1 MQIRFLGCHHT
12 ETSNT
17 RLSSLLVDQQLVI
30 DAGAVTSTL
39 TAEEQ
44 SQIKAVLLTHQ
55 HLDHVRDVPTLAL
68 NGFYSG
74 ETLPVFATPE
84 TLKSVRDHL
93 LNGSVYP
100 DFTQI
105 PSAEEPR
112 LRMVPVRPNL
122 EQEVCEYRVIPVPV
136 THCEGSVGYFVKS
149 TAEKS
154 FFHSGD
160 TDGEGLAGIWQ
171 MLKPDLVIV
180 EVTFPDSEESLAR
193 LTNHLTPKML
203 GMVIA
208 TLQETG
214 GEIPRF
220 FVTHMNTQLEPQ
232 IQEELHILS
241 KSLDVPITLANE
253 ELVIE
258 V

>member
-1 MQIRFLGCHHT
+1 MNRYNFSGVVLPLPGYRWPT
-12 ETSNT
+12 GSDAWTNT
-17 RLSSLLVDQQLVI
+17 GRPSERASSMIGVD
-30 DAGAVTSTL
+30 
-39 TAEEQ
+39 
-44 SQIKAVLLTHQ
+44 
-55 HLDHVRDVPTLAL
+55 
-68 NGFYSG
+68 
-74 ETLPVFATPE
+74 
-84 TLKSVRDHL
+84 
-93 LNGSVYP
+93 GSIYP
-100 DFTQI
+100 NFTQI

-112 LRMVPVRPNL
+112 IQLVPLKPQEER
-122 EQEVCEYRVIPVPV
+122 EVCGYRVIPVPV

-149 TAEKS
+149 MAEKS

-220 FVTHMNTQLEPQ
+220 FVTHMNTQQEPK
-232 IQEELHILS
+232 IQEELQTLS
-241 KSLDVPITLANE
+241 KNLDVPITLANE